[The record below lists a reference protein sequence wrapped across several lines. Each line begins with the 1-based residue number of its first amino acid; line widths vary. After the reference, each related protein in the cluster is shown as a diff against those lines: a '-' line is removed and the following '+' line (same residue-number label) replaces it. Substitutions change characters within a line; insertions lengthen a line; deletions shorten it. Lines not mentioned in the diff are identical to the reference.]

1 MSNTDIEEVPRIAES
16 ITEQLLNIVW
26 FFFLQ
31 FLWNSMSYSSIYF
44 HKPTILSQNKNKN
57 NRTKN
62 N

>member
-1 MSNTDIEEVPRIAES
+1 MSDTDIEEVPGIVES

-44 HKPTILSQNKNKN
+44 YKPTLLSQNKNKN